1 MLIWSELKNTSC
13 SPDLKANSKSCLT
26 NFLTNELE
34 LIIAFVE
41 QDNFHDDPHADL
53 VRIKKFKQF
62 TRSNN
67 EFQNPFCDFFFN
79 QSRGCKNS

>member
-1 MLIWSELKNTSC
+1 MMLIWSELKSTSC

-34 LIIAFVE
+34 LVNAFVE

-53 VRIKKFKQF
+53 VRILENLTCSPDPKTNFKI
-62 TRSNN
+62 R
-67 EFQNPFCDFFFN
+67 
-79 QSRGCKNS
+79 